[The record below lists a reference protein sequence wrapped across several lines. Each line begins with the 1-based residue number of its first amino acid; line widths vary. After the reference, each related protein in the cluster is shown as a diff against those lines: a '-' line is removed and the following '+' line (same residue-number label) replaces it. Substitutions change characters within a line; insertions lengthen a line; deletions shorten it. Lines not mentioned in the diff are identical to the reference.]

1 MDLLLRLRCRYLN
14 VARSE
19 DKDLMKTSYSIV
31 FAVVSGLV
39 LAGCTTEKGDESFAG
54 NVDGAEA
61 ASVSTAIPTNLVFLA
76 DHRVFEPQV
85 TTLHDESVVFT
96 WREFTDSGSNLYA
109 AVRPIDGKFSS
120 PVRVNDVEE
129 TVESY
134 AHDGMRAAI
143 AVGSGEDFAVA
154 WSDSRAQIRA
164 AISNDGGKSFAP
176 SFRLDQAD
184 APAYRGFPAIS
195 FDPAGNLHAIWI
207 DSRFAEDFA
216 EEPADLFY
224 SQVSDGRVT
233 EMNLTAEQEPSICGC
248 CRTFI
253 NAESGT
259 LQLAFRNTTADG
271 YRDPFTISG
280 TVDGQFGEPEP
291 VSDPLWELAGCPMA
305 GPIRLGDEVLW
316 HDGSTGKKLVMTAS
330 VDERKA
336 TRVFNEAERGDWVG
350 RQPPRAVS
358 APGGTSEVLLIP
370 GEPNSRLIA
379 RADGRWVTISNE
391 LPSWATSG
399 AFDGRRLILV
409 GAAGGELRFESRKV
423 DQD

>member
-1 MDLLLRLRCRYLN
+1 
-14 VARSE
+14 
-19 DKDLMKTSYSIV
+19 MKTILSI
-31 FAVVSGLV
+31 FLALLTGLG
-39 LAGCTTEKGDESFAG
+39 LAGCTSEHGDRSGAN

-61 ASVSTAIPTNLVFLA
+61 TAVSTEMPLDLEFLA
-76 DHRVFEPQV
+76 DQRVFEPQI
-85 TTLHDESVVFT
+85 TALHDESVVLT
-96 WREFTDSGSNLYA
+96 WRERGDSGSNLYA
-109 AVRPIDGKFSS
+109 AVRPGDGKFG
-120 PVRVNDVEE
+120 PAVRLNDSEE

-143 AVGSGEDFAVA
+143 AVGSGNRLAVA

-164 AISNDGGKSFAP
+164 VISDDGGRSFAP
-176 SFRLDQAD
+176 SFRLDLAGT
-184 APAYRGFPAIS
+184 PAYRGFPAIS
-195 FDPAGNLHAIWI
+195 FDPAGDLHTIWI

-224 SQVSDGRVT
+224 SRVSDGRVT
-233 EMNLTAEQEPSICGC
+233 EINLTAEQEPSICGC

-253 NAESGT
+253 SAESGT
-259 LQLAFRNTTADG
+259 LKLAFRNTTADG
-271 YRDPFTISG
+271 YRDPFAMSG
-280 TVDGQFGEPEP
+280 TIDGQFESPQA

-305 GPIRLGDEVLW
+305 GPIRVGDEVLW

-336 TRVFNEAERGDWVG
+336 TRIFDDVERGNWIG

-358 APGGTSEVLLIP
+358 TPRGSSEVLLIP

-379 RADGRWVTISNE
+379 RPDNRWVSVAND

-399 AFDGRRLILV
+399 AFDGKRLILV
-409 GAAGGELRFESRKV
+409 GSAGGELRFESREV
-423 DQD
+423 HSDLRSAL